1 MEKEKPILVDCLCCG
16 KKTGHGIP
24 YSVCNDCRRKID
36 KFLQAKESYENVLMS
51 TRDVEHIPNF
61 DSGLPDVDLS
71 LDCIADEIFII
82 EKQLEWMKN
91 SLLNIQQEVKSKL
104 GVKEK

>member
-1 MEKEKPILVDCLCCG
+1 MKKEDVILVDCLSCG

-51 TRDVEHIPNF
+51 TRDVERIPIF
-61 DSGLPDVDLS
+61 DSGLDDIDLS
-71 LDCIADEIFII
+71 LNCVADQIFTI

-104 GVKEK
+104 KQKG